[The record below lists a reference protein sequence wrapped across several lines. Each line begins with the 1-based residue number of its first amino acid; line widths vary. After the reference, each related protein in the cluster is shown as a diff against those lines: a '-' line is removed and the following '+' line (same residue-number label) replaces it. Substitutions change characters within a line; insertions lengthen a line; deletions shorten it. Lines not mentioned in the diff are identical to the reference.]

1 MCVCVCQ
8 RLGRLKVFLCVWLCT
23 YSIMCLFVTMGR
35 KLRPSRVWVLHVK
48 LYKCVCEESGGG
60 RSAADASLTLW
71 LSCGADCRDNSHTTL
86 GSPPVSCHWFAD
98 LLARFP
104 FPFLLPPPPAPPLLL
119 PLSPVQTCHLERQ
132 MPSPNC
138 WPAPTATGATSVWH
152 RWRSTSSTA
161 MRRTRRTSPAPCAT
175 TRLLTALSLSGIWP
189 HTSLQGIRWGGFTF
203 FFFSSSS
210 SPPFY
215 FSPPPPPPLLS
226 VPYFISNVLW
236 SLREERSFFWLA
248 IIINFSWHFEDA
260 DPLMVITLIE
270 ALNGFLMALPDM
282 IFQSR
287 VHDRMI
293 VLISNLEIFISS
305 LTSLHSWPLMLF
317 WCSLQSWCSIKP
329 HPSPYF

>member
-1 MCVCVCQ
+1 MGNRVCVSTSMWTYDFIYVSMC
-8 RLGRLKVFLCVWLCT
+8 LCT
-23 YSIMCLFVTMGR
+23 CSVMCLFATMSR
-35 KLRPSRVWVLHVK
+35 KLRPSQVWVLYVRLHKCVSE
-48 LYKCVCEESGGG
+48 CVCEESGGG

-104 FPFLLPPPPAPPLLL
+104 FPFPFLLLPPLLL

-152 RWRSTSSTA
+152 RWRSTSSTV
-161 MRRTRRTSPAPCAT
+161 MRRTRRTSPAPCVT
-175 TRLLTALSLSGIWP
+175 TRLLTALSLSDIWP
-189 HTSLQGIRWGGFTF
+189 HTSLRGIRWGEFL
-203 FFFSSSS
+203 FFSSSS
-210 SPPFY
+210 LPSLSIFFSSSCFY
-215 FSPPPPPPLLS
+215 PLFH
-226 VPYFISNVLW
+226 FISFLMC
-236 SLREERSFFWLA
+236 SDPSEKRDHFFWLA

-282 IFQSR
+282 IFQSH

-305 LTSLHSWPLMLF
+305 LTSLHSWPLMFF
-317 WCSLQSWCSIKP
+317 WCSLQS
-329 HPSPYF
+329 